1 MRWLAGLALALA
13 AGSAAACTY
22 ARNVQPERWR
32 EWAAALFSGEVTGV
46 QVVEERSRAVEVI
59 ALRVLETFK
68 GPQGERATLRMPE
81 RVRVACG
88 LALPKSGEQLL
99 VGLDAEGNT
108 AWVPL
113 KADYLEALRKK

>member
-1 MRWLAGLALALA
+1 VLALA

-22 ARNVQPERWR
+22 ARNVQPERWA

-46 QVVEERSRAVEVI
+46 QVVEERSRPVEVI

-68 GPQGERATLRMPE
+68 GPQGESATLRMPE

-88 LALPKSGEQLL
+88 LALPRAGERLL

-113 KADYLEALRKK
+113 EPGYLEALRKK